1 MAKREIIQLDVG
13 KFCEFDKNEMKII
26 YSRRRRAGRGGLLAN
41 DDEVWQ
47 IMKIEAKERRKSNAK
62 GKQHFPPWQT
72 KFQVIKIQTKFIK
85 VVWKGAVSCP
95 EEEARRTLDGSLDW
109 LLA

>member
-26 YSRRRRAGRGGLLAN
+26 YSRRCGGGSLAN

-47 IMKIEAKERRKSNAK
+47 IMKIEAKARRTSNAK

-85 VVWKGAVSCP
+85 VAGKGARM
-95 EEEARRTLDGSLDW
+95 AGR
-109 LLA
+109 

>member
-26 YSRRRRAGRGGLLAN
+26 YSRRYGGGSLAN

-47 IMKIEAKERRKSNAK
+47 IMKIEAKARKRSNAK

-85 VVWKGAVSCP
+85 VAAKGARM
-95 EEEARRTLDGSLDW
+95 ARR
-109 LLA
+109 

>member
-26 YSRRRRAGRGGLLAN
+26 YSRRNGAGGGAGSLAN

-47 IMKIEAKERRKSNAK
+47 IMKIEAKARRTSNVK

-85 VVWKGAVSCP
+85 VAGKGARM
-95 EEEARRTLDGSLDW
+95 AGR
-109 LLA
+109 